1 MKGINN
7 YTSGRDY
14 NYSVFRD
21 KLEKW
26 ADDNGIKSVKELA
39 KRIGYSESFCSSCL
53 RGTSIP
59 SKVSAVEICYKIGI
73 PLEEILTKADGKA
86 PAPKAPTKEETKT
99 YTNSI
104 CPVKQTVVKTAP
116 ITSSAKWKI
125 GLTVDESS
133 SRPNVCVTLTKFDQ
147 VVGYKYAEIKT
158 DKGIPENE
166 AVAQAIS
173 YAMHWIY
180 KMEQDKSF
188 RKGGQR

>member
-1 MKGINN
+1 MKSIINSAN
-7 YTSGRDY
+7 ARDY
-14 NYSVFRD
+14 NHIAFRD

-39 KRIGYSESFCSSCL
+39 KRIGYSDSFCSGLL

-59 SKVSAVEICYKIGI
+59 AVSSAIDICLKIGI
-73 PLEEILTKADGKA
+73 PLEGILSKPADTP
-86 PAPKAPTKEETKT
+86 PAKTEATTTT

-104 CPVKQTVVKTAP
+104 CPVSKTVVKTASP
-116 ITSSAKWKI
+116 SSSAKWKL
-125 GLTVDESS
+125 GLTVDQDS
-133 SRPNVCVTLTKFDQ
+133 SRPNVCVTLTKYDQ

-158 DKGIPENE
+158 DKGLSENE

-173 YAMHWIY
+173 YAIHWIY

>member
-1 MKGINN
+1 MKSIKDICNA
-7 YTSGRDY
+7 RDY
-14 NYSVFRD
+14 DFSLFRE

-59 SKVSAVEICYKIGI
+59 AKVSAVEICFKCGI
-73 PLEEILTKADGKA
+73 PLEEILPKADGKA
-86 PAPKAPTKEETKT
+86 PAPKAPAKEETKT

-104 CPVKQTVVKTAP
+104 CPVKQTVIKTAP
-116 ITSSAKWKI
+116 SSSAKWKI
-125 GLTVDESS
+125 GLTVDQES
-133 SRPNVCVTLTKFDQ
+133 SRPNVCVTLTKYDQ

-158 DKGIPENE
+158 TNDIPENE

-173 YAMHWIY
+173 YATHWIY